1 MGNLKFL
8 LKSRK
13 FWISLVT
20 IVMLIAVSFGVQ
32 LDESLVEQIVNVVMV
47 LVAAIAAEDIAHK
60 LKE

>member
-1 MGNLKFL
+1 VGNLKFL